1 MKAAPAASH
10 ESRHKADNDW
20 PLPSLERE
28 TLLSDFSGRLSETF
42 PGNTDQSR

>member
-1 MKAAPAASH
+1 MSH
-10 ESRHKADNDW
+10 GTKRTMIGHC
-20 PLPSLERE
+20 LERE